1 MKESLIQIK
10 NLNFCYPKS
19 NFSLR
24 VPELT
29 INNESRVALIGKS
42 GCGKTTLAHL
52 IAGILKPNEGDILA
66 SGKNL
71 TNLTEGE
78 RREHRAMN
86 VGFIFQ
92 EFELLNYLKV
102 RDNLLLPFMISR
114 KMGITKER
122 KDHAYSLAKSIGI
135 SDKLN
140 QYPEQLSGGER
151 QRLAIA
157 RALVTDPSIVIADEP
172 TGNLDSETSMNV
184 MQEIIKQSTETRA
197 TLIMITH
204 DESLLNLFENTI
216 NVGDLSK
223 TH

>member
-71 TNLTEGE
+71 TNLTG
-78 RREHRAMN
+78 
-86 VGFIFQ
+86 
-92 EFELLNYLKV
+92 
-102 RDNLLLPFMISR
+102 
-114 KMGITKER
+114 
-122 KDHAYSLAKSIGI
+122 
-135 SDKLN
+135 
-140 QYPEQLSGGER
+140 
-151 QRLAIA
+151 
-157 RALVTDPSIVIADEP
+157 
-172 TGNLDSETSMNV
+172 
-184 MQEIIKQSTETRA
+184 
-197 TLIMITH
+197 
-204 DESLLNLFENTI
+204 
-216 NVGDLSK
+216 
-223 TH
+223 

>member
-1 MKESLIQIK
+1 
-10 NLNFCYPKS
+10 
-19 NFSLR
+19 
-24 VPELT
+24 
-29 INNESRVALIGKS
+29 
-42 GCGKTTLAHL
+42 
-52 IAGILKPNEGDILA
+52 
-66 SGKNL
+66 
-71 TNLTEGE
+71 
-78 RREHRAMN
+78 MN

-122 KDHAYSLAKSIGI
+122 KDHAYSLAKLIGI

>member
-1 MKESLIQIK
+1 MKESLIQIR
-10 NLNFCYPKS
+10 NLNFRYPKS
-19 NFSLR
+19 NFSLS

-29 INNESRVALIGKS
+29 INKESKVALIGKS

-52 IAGILKPNEGDILA
+52 IAGILNPTEGNILV

-71 TNLTEGE
+71 CSLTESE
-78 RREHRAMN
+78 RREYRAAN

-92 EFELLNYLKV
+92 EFELLNYLQVK
-102 RDNLLLPFMISR
+102 DNLLLPFMINR
-114 KMGITKER
+114 KMEITNEC
-122 KDHAYSLAKSIGI
+122 KDRAHSLAESIGI

-157 RALVTDPSIVIADEP
+157 RALVTNPSIVIADEP
-172 TGNLDSETSMNV
+172 TGNLDNETALTV
-184 MQEIIKQSTETRA
+184 MQEIIKQSTEKGA

-204 DESLLNLFENTI
+204 DDSLLNLFEKTI
-216 NVGDLSK
+216 NVGDFSK
-223 TH
+223 TY

>member
-1 MKESLIQIK
+1 MKESLIQIR
-10 NLNFCYPKS
+10 NLNFRYPKS
-19 NFSLR
+19 NFSLS

-29 INNESRVALIGKS
+29 IGKESKVALIGKS

-52 IAGILKPNEGDILA
+52 IAGILNPTEGNIIV

-71 TNLTEGE
+71 NLLTERE
-78 RREHRAMN
+78 RREYRAAN

-92 EFELLNYLKV
+92 EFELLDYLQVK
-102 RDNLLLPFMISR
+102 DNLLLPFMINR
-114 KMGITKER
+114 GIAITNEC
-122 KDHAYSLAKSIGI
+122 KDKAHSLAKSIGI

-157 RALVTDPSIVIADEP
+157 RALVTNPSIVIADEP
-172 TGNLDSETSMNV
+172 TGNLDNETAQTV
-184 MQEIIKQSTETRA
+184 MQEIIKQSTETGS

-216 NVGDLSK
+216 NVGDFSK
-223 TH
+223 TF

>member
-1 MKESLIQIK
+1 MKESLIQIR
-10 NLNFCYPKS
+10 NLNFRYPRS
-19 NFSLR
+19 DFSLS

-29 INNESRVALIGKS
+29 ISKESKVALIGKS

-52 IAGILKPNEGDILA
+52 IAGILDPTEGNIVV

-71 TNLTEGE
+71 SSLTESE
-78 RREHRAMN
+78 RREHRATN

-92 EFELLNYLKV
+92 EFELLNYLRVK
-102 RDNLLLPFMISR
+102 DNLLLPFMVNK
-114 KMGITKER
+114 KMEITNER
-122 KDHAYSLAKSIGI
+122 KGRAHSLAESIGI

-157 RALVTDPSIVIADEP
+157 RALVTNPSIVIADEP
-172 TGNLDSETSMNV
+172 TGNLDNETALTV
-184 MQEIIKQSTETRA
+184 MQEIIKQCTETGA

-204 DESLLNLFENTI
+204 ENSLLNLFETTI
-216 NVGDLSK
+216 NVGEFSK
-223 TH
+223 TY